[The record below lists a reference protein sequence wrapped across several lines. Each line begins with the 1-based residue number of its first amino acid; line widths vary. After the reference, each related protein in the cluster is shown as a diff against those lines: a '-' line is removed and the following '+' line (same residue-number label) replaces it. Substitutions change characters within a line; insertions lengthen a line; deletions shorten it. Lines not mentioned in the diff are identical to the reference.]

1 MDTVKESLY
10 TGDWEVP
17 WILKSISSE
26 ALDNVD
32 VFEIVFSIKLYSLL
46 KIKQSENNF
55 TMIIKWDLINDHR

>member
-1 MDTVKESLY
+1 MDTVKESSY
-10 TGDWEVP
+10 TGDWEGP

-55 TMIIKWDLINDHR
+55 TMIIKWDSINDHR